1 MKALTRLGIPIW
13 AEGRVA
19 LEQLALQRSAV
30 LRGDGV
36 ARGDGAPVLLIPGF
50 LAGDPTLTTMARW
63 LRRMGYRPCRA
74 LMRAN
79 VDCTER
85 GLQRLEEELERHAER
100 HGRKVTIVGQSRGG
114 VMARLLA
121 IRRPDLV
128 EGIVTL
134 GSPLTDQ
141 LALHP
146 LVRAQITVVGA
157 LGTLGVPG
165 LFAYE
170 CLGGACCA
178 DVREQFEAPFPA
190 GVGFTSVYSRSDGI
204 VDWHACLD
212 PAAEHVEVAAS
223 HIGMS
228 VNPEVFEAVADALGA
243 QRAPRLQG
251 AAGAA
256 AAAA

>member
-1 MKALTRLGIPIW
+1 MKVLTRLGIPIW

-30 LRGDGV
+30 LKGEGV
-36 ARGDGAPVLLIPGF
+36 APGDGAPVLLIPGF
-50 LAGDPTLTTMARW
+50 LAGDPSLTTMARW

-85 GLQRLEEELERHAER
+85 GLERLEEELERHAEH

-128 EGIVTL
+128 DAIVTL

-165 LFAYE
+165 LFGYE
-170 CLGGACCA
+170 CLGGECCA
-178 DVREQFEAPFPA
+178 QVREQFASPFPA

-204 VDWHACLD
+204 VDWRSCLD
-212 PAAEHVEVAAS
+212 PAAELVEVRAS
-223 HIGMS
+223 HIGM
-228 VNPEVFEAVADALGA
+228 AVSAPVY
-243 QRAPRLQG
+243 RAI
-251 AAGAA
+251 AA
-256 AAAA
+256 ALPDRRPDDLAVSLAA

>member
-13 AEGRVA
+13 AEGRLA
-19 LEQLALQRSAV
+19 LEHHALQRSAV
-30 LRGDGV
+30 LRGEGV
-36 ARGDGAPVLLIPGF
+36 VRGDGAPVLLIPGF
-50 LAGDPTLTTMARW
+50 LAGDPSLTTMARW
-63 LRRMGYRPCRA
+63 LQRMGYRPCRA

-85 GLQRLEEELERHAER
+85 GLERLDQELVGHAER
-100 HGRKVTIVGQSRGG
+100 HGRQVTIVGQSRGG

-121 IRRPDLV
+121 VRRPDLV
-128 EGIVTL
+128 EAIVTL

-165 LFAYE
+165 LFGYD
-170 CLGGACCA
+170 CLGGVCCA
-178 DVREQFEAPFPA
+178 RVRDQFHAPFPP

-204 VDWHACLD
+204 VDWRACLD

-223 HIGMS
+223 HIGMA
-228 VNPEVFEAVADALGA
+228 VNAEVFEAVADALA
-243 QRAPRLQG
+243 VQRAPRLE
-251 AAGAA
+251 ASAA
-256 AAAA
+256 AAA